1 MMKRIL
7 LYTFFAIISLIG
19 FIACGAQKTAA
30 EKEAQAAAIR
40 NAMET
45 FEFRFD
51 ATRALPTGFRTVNLS
66 PVFDVRVSPDTVQ
79 VNLPFFGRAFRAPMN
94 PSESP
99 YRFTSTNFDYNV
111 TSGRRAG
118 NWLVQI
124 TFKDVHRQV
133 IFNFDIWENGSASL
147 NIRDID
153 RQSISF
159 QGNIEAE
166 D

>member
-1 MMKRIL
+1 MKRIL
-7 LYTFFAIISLIG
+7 LYTFFAAISLIG
-19 FIACGAQKTAA
+19 FTACGAQKTAA

-40 NAMET
+40 NAIEA

-51 ATRALPTGFRTVNLS
+51 ATRALPTSFRTVNLT
-66 PVFDVRVSPDTVQ
+66 PAFNVRVSPDTVQ
-79 VNLPFFGRAFRAPMN
+79 VYLPFYGRAFRAPIN
-94 PSESP
+94 PSEGP
-99 YRFTSTNFDYNV
+99 YDFTSTDFDYTV
-111 TSGRRAG
+111 SSGRRAG
-118 NWLVQI
+118 NRLVQI
-124 TFKDVHRQV
+124 VFNDLNRSV

-159 QGNIEAE
+159 QGNIEVK

>member
-7 LYTFFAIISLIG
+7 LYTFFVIISLIG
-19 FIACGAQKTAA
+19 FIACSAQKTAA
-30 EKEAQAAAIR
+30 EKETQAAAIR

-51 ATRALPTGFRTVNLS
+51 ATRALPTGFRTVNLT

-94 PSESP
+94 PSEGP

-111 TSGRRAG
+111 TPGRRAG

-124 TFKDVHRQV
+124 DFNDLNRPVT
-133 IFNFDIWENGSASL
+133 FNFDIWENGSASL
-147 NIRDID
+147 SVRDID
-153 RQSISF
+153 RQAISF
-159 QGNIEAE
+159 QGNIEVK